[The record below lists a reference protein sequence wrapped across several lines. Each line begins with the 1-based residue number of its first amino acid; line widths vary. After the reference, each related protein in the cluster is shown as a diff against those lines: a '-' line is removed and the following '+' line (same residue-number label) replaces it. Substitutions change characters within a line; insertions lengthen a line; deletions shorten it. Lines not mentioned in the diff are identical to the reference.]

1 MKKIFAKSGPEWT
14 LLTTH
19 LQQVAVAA
27 KAFAK
32 YLKLDETIAYNGAI
46 LHDIG
51 KAHPYFQERLNG
63 KTNKRNVFRHEISS
77 LFFLSAFPTEQW
89 DILIEMV
96 VAHHK
101 SVLKDIGEKGLLDL
115 EENDDYED
123 FHLGVWEEWS
133 QIAIRILNELGIS
146 CQSITKEQAL
156 NNLEYCVN
164 YCERIVKTKGY
175 SEWRGLLM
183 AADHFASA
191 LIDDTIYQIKRIF
204 KKPKLDFYNR
214 QHELYPLSLK
224 STESNK
230 KHTMVVASTGAGKTD
245 YLFRRC
251 KNRVFYTLPF
261 QASINAM
268 FKRVGS
274 DLEKDNP
281 DIDIR
286 VLHSTSTIVKRKQN
300 EEVSLQ
306 NLMGSSI
313 KILTPHQLANIA
325 LGLHGYEAMILDI
338 KGCDVILDEVH
349 TYSGISQA
357 LVLKLIEVL
366 KSLDCNIHIGTATM
380 PSILYRE
387 IKKILGN
394 DVLEVKLNNN
404 ELEKFDRHI
413 IHKIASF
420 EQAQDI
426 IADNIIQYKK
436 VLIVMNTIKE
446 SQQVYEFIKEVFPNT
461 PSMLLH
467 SKFKRG
473 DRNLKEKKLLGLDDN
488 GEPTFDFNTSNEACI
503 VVSTQIVEVSLD
515 ISFDLMITATAPLD
529 AMIQRF
535 GRVNRKRTK
544 ETIGNYKD
552 IYVIAPPETDKD
564 AKPYDLNI
572 LQKSFEVL
580 NDNEVLKESELQQK
594 IDEVFTEIDFLK
606 IEEHSIFNSRSGF
619 TLRKLT
625 HRGKA
630 ILFELL
636 QIDSISCILE
646 SDVQEYENGNFESR
660 LNLEIPVAYWVVAKM
675 LQSEKGNKP
684 FIIPDKAYD
693 FDFGLNQSEIKQENF
708 NVLNQF
714 L

>member
-1 MKKIFAKSGPEWT
+1 MKEIFAKSGPEWT
-14 LLTTH
+14 FLATH
-19 LQQVAVAA
+19 LEQVAIAA
-27 KAFAK
+27 KVFAE
-32 YLKLDETIAYNGAI
+32 YLNLNKTIAFNGAI

-51 KAHPYFQERLNG
+51 KAHPYFQERLKR
-63 KTNKRNVFRHEISS
+63 KTNTRNVFRHEIAS
-77 LFFLSAFPTEQW
+77 LFFLSAFPREQW

-101 SVLKDIGEKGLLDL
+101 SVLQDIGEKGLLDL
-115 EENDDYED
+115 EENDDYEG
-123 FHLGVWEEWS
+123 FHLGDWEYWS
-133 QIAIRILNELGIS
+133 QEAIQILNKLGVP
-146 CQSITKEQAL
+146 CQSITKEEAL
-156 NNLEYCVN
+156 NNLEYCVT
-164 YCERIVKTKGY
+164 YCERVVKTNGY
-175 SEWRGLLM
+175 SQWRGLLM

-191 LIDDTIYQIKRIF
+191 LIDDTIYQTKRIF

-214 QHELYPLSLK
+214 QHELYPLSLMSSK
-224 STESNK
+224 SDK

-268 FKRVGS
+268 FKRVGN

-281 DIDIR
+281 HIDIR

-313 KILTPHQLANIA
+313 KILTPHQLASIA

-349 TYSGISQA
+349 TYSGVSQA

-366 KSLDCNIHIGTATM
+366 KSLDCSIHIGTATM
-380 PSILYRE
+380 PSVLYQE

-394 DVLEVKLNNN
+394 DVLEVKLNDK

-413 IHKIASF
+413 IHKIPSF

-426 IADNIIQYKK
+426 ITDNIIQNKK

-446 SQQVYEFIKEVFPNT
+446 SQQVYKFIKEVFPNT

-467 SKFKRG
+467 SKFKRA

-488 GEPTFDFNTSNEACI
+488 GEPTFDFDTSNEACI

-515 ISFDLMITATAPLD
+515 ISFDLMITVTAPLD

-535 GRVNRKRTK
+535 GRINRKRTK

-564 AKPYDLNI
+564 AKPYDLNV

-580 NDNEVLKESELQQK
+580 NDNEVLRERELQQK
-594 IDEVFTEIDFLK
+594 IDKVFTEIDFLK
-606 IEEHSIFNSRSGF
+606 IEEHSIFNSQSGF

-636 QIDSISCILE
+636 QIDSVSCILE
-646 SDVQEYENGNFESR
+646 SDVEKYENGNFESR
-660 LNLEIPVAYWVVAKM
+660 LNLEIPIAYWVVAKM

-693 FDFGLNQSEIKQENF
+693 YDFGLNQSEIKQENF

-714 L
+714 I